1 MEPIQGEAQKLL
13 MPIKEIRITS
23 INKKQ
28 EILEV
33 NLPRQEKVVSS
44 INQKASARTAAQKK
58 DLAAAN
64 ISKRVDRTIITKAD
78 TRIKETSHTKNT
90 MEMAKKEKV
99 DLVAWAAKE
108 AKVII
113 ITRTKIWEVRVTTII
128 KTICK
133 EA

>member
-1 MEPIQGEAQKLL
+1 M
-13 MPIKEIRITS
+13 
-23 INKKQ
+23 
-28 EILEV
+28 
-33 NLPRQEKVVSS
+33 SS
-44 INQKASARTAAQKK
+44 INQKASARTAAQMK
-58 DLAAAN
+58 DLAVAN
-64 ISKRVDRTIITKAD
+64 ISKRLTKAD

-90 MEMAKKEKV
+90 TEMAKKEKV

>member
-1 MEPIQGEAQKLL
+1 MKAEPIQGEARKRIL
-13 MPIKEIRITS
+13 PIKEVRITS

-33 NLPRQEKVVSS
+33 NQPRQEKVVSN
-44 INQKASARTAAQKK
+44 INQKASARTAAQRK
-58 DLAAAN
+58 DLAVAN
-64 ISKRVDRTIITKAD
+64 ISKRLTKAD

-90 MEMAKKEKV
+90 MAMAKKEKV
-99 DLVAWAAKE
+99 ALAAWAAKE

-113 ITRTKIWEVRVTTII
+113 ITRTKIWEERATTII